1 METGRLPRKQ
11 LCFFSNE
18 ELPGDMEMARVN
30 GLERF
35 RRENNRVEWRFSY
48 G

>member
-1 METGRLPRKQ
+1 MEIGRLPRKH

-18 ELPGDMEMARVN
+18 ELTGHMEMEGVN

-35 RRENNRVEWRFSY
+35 RRQNNRVEWIFS
-48 G
+48 